1 MHFTHHYNPNALKP
15 VHCFPWYTQ
24 CYTNATPSPTY
35 LPPHAPTLAIETMIV
50 TRWLLLFVCYSTVLD
65 STDIFT
71 SGKSKT
77 SISINGIEV
86 YTKEQLVA
94 EIQRFIVINV
104 QLMTDKMK
112 TEKTKVN
119 LKVDRVRLLGEK
131 NSLVVK
137 REKLRAK
144 IVIMNAVR
152 SSNVSIHGQ

>member
-1 MHFTHHYNPNALKP
+1 
-15 VHCFPWYTQ
+15 
-24 CYTNATPSPTY
+24 
-35 LPPHAPTLAIETMIV
+35 
-50 TRWLLLFVCYSTVLD
+50 LD